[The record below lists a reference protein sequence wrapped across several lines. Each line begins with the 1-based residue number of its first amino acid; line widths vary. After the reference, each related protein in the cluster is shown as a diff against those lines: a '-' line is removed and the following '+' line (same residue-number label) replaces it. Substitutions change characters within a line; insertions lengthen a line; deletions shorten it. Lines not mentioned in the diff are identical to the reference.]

1 MADCKVVDPPIDW
14 ELIEKWSSTSMKG
27 KGSYSTARKLC
38 FAATIYNLWL
48 QRNYLLV
55 GGRVEGQGVLRFER
69 WCQFAFF
76 GVFGRRE
83 ILGVSKT

>member
-55 GGRVEGQGVLRFER
+55 GGRVEGWKAKECCGLEDGANLHSLVCLE
-69 WCQFAFF
+69 
-76 GVFGRRE
+76 GE
-83 ILGVSKT
+83 KS